1 MDLQKDIM
9 NITRNNNIKNFN
21 LKENSKLTSKYKNYD
36 DFIKN
41 FTKIED
47 YDNNFLKIKFLVN
60 SKFIEDANLS
70 NYYEVL
76 KKSENKFFNTI
87 LIFNIGT
94 LSTVYK
100 MENYLKNISKLQ
112 NCGFFVT
119 FNDNLF
125 ETFDNEI
132 ENYITFINN
141 IFKDNLTILKV
152 KNKGFDIG
160 SFYLTQDY
168 LIKEDIKYNFFIKLH
183 TKTNDGWR
191 HELCD
196 PLFSNLESLEN
207 ILENMNEIY
216 LYGAKKWELMLDIGN
231 ILTIDEILK
240 NTSDIYNALP
250 QPYFIGGTIFIAR
263 KEVVDKLL
271 EVVPLK
277 NYILFENKYDKNV
290 GTNNN
295 SLVHSIERLFGI
307 SEYLILKNKIPDKEI
322 YQYYKTKYNEKIRNK
337 TFIYLHVCMI
347 NNWEEITNQILNQIN
362 TSGLIDKIENLFFF
376 VLGELN
382 KNNLEKI
389 KKIQELNPKYKV
401 KSLRKEIKTYEKI
414 TLNSLLDDCK
424 NKYENCKILYLH
436 TKGITRVGNKNVED
450 WVKYLIYFNVNKHN
464 DCINALDQYD
474 TCGVNLHEKPSL
486 HYSGNFFWANSEYI
500 KKLEELDIREHFICQ
515 EDYVK
520 YYLASEMWVCS
531 KTKKCIS
538 LHNSN
543 INHYHQ
549 SYKLEDYKDKINLNF
564 I

>member
-9 NITRNNNIKNFN
+9 NITRNNNIKNNN
-21 LKENSKLTSKYKNYD
+21 LKENNKLILKYKNYD
-36 DFIKN
+36 EFMKN

-60 SKFIEDANLS
+60 STFIEKANLS
-70 NYYEVL
+70 DYYEVL
-76 KKSENKFFNTI
+76 KKSENKIFNTI

-100 MENYLKNISKLQ
+100 MENYLKNISQLK
-112 NCGFFVT
+112 NCGFFIT

-125 ETFDNEI
+125 DNLDEI
-132 ENYITFINN
+132 NNYITYVDN

-168 LIKEDIKYNFFIKLH
+168 LIKEDIKYNFFMKLH
-183 TKTNDGWR
+183 TKTNDDWR
-191 HELCD
+191 RELCD
-196 PLFSNLESLEN
+196 TLFGDLKTLEN
-207 ILENMNEIY
+207 ILENMDEVC

-231 ILTIDEILK
+231 ILTINEILK
-240 NTSDIYNALP
+240 NNSDIYNALP

-271 EVVPLK
+271 ELVPLK
-277 NYILFENKYDKNV
+277 NYILFESKYDKNF

-307 SEYLILKNKIPDKEI
+307 SEYLILKDKMTDKEI

-337 TFIYLHVCMI
+337 IFIYYHVCMI
-347 NNWEEITNQILNQIN
+347 NNWEEITNQILHQIN
-362 TSGLIDKIENLFFF
+362 ISGLIDKIDNLFFY
-376 VLGELN
+376 VVGELN

-389 KKIQELNPKYKV
+389 KKLQQLNPKYKV
-401 KSLRKEIKTYEKI
+401 KSLRKEVQTYEKI
-414 TLNSLLDDCK
+414 TLNSLLDDCQ
-424 NKYENCKILYLH
+424 NKYSKCKILYLH
-436 TKGITRVGNKNVED
+436 SKGITRVGNKNVED
-450 WVKYLIYFNVNKHN
+450 WVKYLIYFNINKHEE
-464 DCINALDQYD
+464 CLNALDKYD
-474 TCGVNLHEKPSL
+474 TCGVNLNEKPSF
-486 HYSGNFFWANSEYI
+486 HYSGNFWWGNSNYI
-500 KKLEELDIREHFICQ
+500 KKLDPLEIKENFVSHD
-515 EDYVK
+515 DYVK
-520 YYLASEMWVCS
+520 YYLASEMWLCS
-531 KTKKCIS
+531 KTKNCKT

-549 SYKLEDYKDKINLNF
+549 EYKKDKYEF
-564 I
+564 A